1 LEETIMTNTYP
12 DVFDSTVQETNTW
25 LRDIGEILGD
35 NDRQHAYLALRGTLH
50 ALRDQLPIDE
60 SAQLSAQLPMLVR
73 GIYFE
78 GWNPG
83 PAPPRGESREQFL
96 ERVNREVERTRWAT
110 FNPEHEAR
118 AVLRVL
124 ADRVS
129 AGQMH
134 QVRRT
139 MPEQVRELWPV
150 TAGAR

>member
-1 LEETIMTNTYP
+1 MTNTNP
-12 DVFDSTVQETNTW
+12 DVFDTTVQETNTW

-83 PAPPRGESREQFL
+83 PAPPRGESRERFL
-96 ERVNREVERTRWAT
+96 DRVDQEVERTRWAT
-110 FNPEHEAR
+110 FDPEKEAR

-129 AGQMH
+129 AGEVQ
-134 QVRRT
+134 QVRRL
-139 MPEQVRELWPV
+139 MPEQVRELWPEI
-150 TAGAR
+150 AESR

>member
-1 LEETIMTNTYP
+1 MTRTGLE
-12 DVFDSTVQETNTW
+12 VFDSTVHETYAW

-35 NDRQHAYLALRGTLH
+35 NDRHHAYLALRGTLH

-78 GWNPG
+78 GWDPG

-96 ERVNREVERTRWAT
+96 DRVNREVERTRWAT
-110 FNPEHEAR
+110 FNPENEAR

-129 AGQMH
+129 AGQVQEVKH
-134 QVRRT
+134 NL
-139 MPEQVRELWPV
+139 PEPVRELWPEV
-150 TAGAR
+150 AGTR